1 MTSRPA
7 ANLTKALSRRW
18 PTLGRGTDR
27 QRHGSVHNLR
37 TVTHSGEHAPTDG
50 DCVADGYFLQ
60 GNQTFVVW
68 RGGVL
73 ARCRTSRMAVQRE
86 AIRTAALLARL
97 RSSRSRSL
105 QQGHQFWR
113 ELFADLESAS
123 REDDIPWEVVFAAT
137 EAVQAEVC
145 RTAKPR
151 AAMIQRPNTGLLA
164 RVGTCLSRAST
175 PGGRRVMRWSS
186 RRARTILLSAHSS
199 AERQD
204 RYSRGG
210 PPRDPRSF
218 ARMSDLAPLAPTSE
232 HLHPPRCRALI
243 LIQPERPPAPVRDC
257 ASATTQS
264 RRVAVTHFIW
274 TAWRLQLSPAPQSK
288 DLSH

>member
-18 PTLGRGTDR
+18 PTLGRGADR

-60 GNQTFVVW
+60 GNQILAVVSALAFFVASFVVW

-73 ARCRTSRMAVQRE
+73 ARFRTSGMAVQRE
-86 AIRTAALLARL
+86 AIRTAAWLARL
-97 RSSRSRSL
+97 RTSRSRSL
-105 QQGHQFWR
+105 QQGHQFWH

-137 EAVQAEVC
+137 EAAQAEVC
-145 RTAKPR
+145 RTAKLR
-151 AAMIQRPNTGLLA
+151 AAMIQRPNAGLRA
-164 RVGTCLSRAST
+164 RVGTRLSRAST
-175 PGGRRVMRWSS
+175 PGGRRVTRWSS
-186 RRARTILLSAHSS
+186 RRARTILQPAHSS

-204 RYSRGG
+204 RYSRRG
-210 PPRDPRSF
+210 PPHYPV
-218 ARMSDLAPLAPTSE
+218 
-232 HLHPPRCRALI
+232 I
-243 LIQPERPPAPVRDC
+243 RPDE
-257 ASATTQS
+257 
-264 RRVAVTHFIW
+264 
-274 TAWRLQLSPAPQSK
+274 
-288 DLSH
+288 